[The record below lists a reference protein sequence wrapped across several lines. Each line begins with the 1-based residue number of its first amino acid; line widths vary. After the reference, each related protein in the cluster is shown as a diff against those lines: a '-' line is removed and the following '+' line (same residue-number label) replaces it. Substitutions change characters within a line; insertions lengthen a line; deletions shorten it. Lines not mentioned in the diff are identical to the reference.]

1 MTRYYDEYAVGERKT
16 LGAHEF
22 TREAILEFARQWDP
36 QRFHVDEQAAKASMF
51 GALCA
56 SGWHT
61 ACIAMRLIVGAY
73 DEERRQRAEAGLE
86 IPVIGVSPGVRNLRW
101 PVPTFPGDVL
111 TYYSEV
117 LSTRETKRPQWGLVS
132 SRTWAVN
139 QRGEEAFSM
148 EGAVVK
154 PRREAAGG

>member
-148 EGAVVK
+148 EGAVFK